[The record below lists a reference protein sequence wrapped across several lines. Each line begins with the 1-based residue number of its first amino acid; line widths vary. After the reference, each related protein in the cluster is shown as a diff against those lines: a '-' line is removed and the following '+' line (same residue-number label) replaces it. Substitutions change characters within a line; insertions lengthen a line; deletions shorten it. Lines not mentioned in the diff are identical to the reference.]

1 MLKRRHF
8 LSILLGGSVFL
19 VLFFDLFSANNVN
32 AQLFRCRTN
41 LKQRFFRPSFRS
53 DGRIVY
59 ELGAKTLLFN
69 GADLS
74 GWTNAEGNES
84 TNWSVEDGMIVRRNN
99 GGDLYTLNHY
109 ENFILEFE
117 FKISEKGNSGVKYR
131 SWNPSGFGLGY
142 EYQIF
147 DDINIPDNPPKYRT
161 ASLYDV
167 LMPETEAS
175 LLKMNDF
182 NQAKI
187 VVMGNY
193 IEHWLNGQRTCWA
206 FIGSDDWNEKV
217 AQSKFAE
224 TKEYG
229 TTLVGRIL
237 LQDHGNLVWFR
248 DISITELKAVQT
260 Y

>member
-1 MLKRRHF
+1 MFHRCSF
-8 LSILLGGSVFL
+8 STALLGM
-19 VLFFDLFSANNVN
+19 LFFVIVILDFSQMNQADAQMFRMRSALRNRFCYPAFNVGG
-32 AQLFRCRTN
+32 RTE
-41 LKQRFFRPSFRS
+41 F
-53 DGRIVY
+53 
-59 ELGAKTLLFN
+59 ELGAKVPLFN
-69 GADLS
+69 GTDLS

-84 TNWSVEDGMIVRRNN
+84 DNWKAEENMIVRQKE
-99 GGDLYTLNHY
+99 GGDLYTANQY

-167 LMPETEAS
+167 YVPETDVS
-175 LLKMNDF
+175 LLKMDDF

-229 TTLVGRIL
+229 TTPVGRIL
-237 LQDHGNLVWFR
+237 LQDHGNQVWFR
-248 DISITELKAVQT
+248 NISITELKAVQT